1 MKLCHN
7 DQWSCLHLWHDLWP
21 RRCHI
26 EVTRVKKVNLA
37 KSLLLQLKWY
47 CHVIHAYG
55 SLNLSLYL
63 DCTRKKYPR
72 SFGIT
77 RSNKGRILITSNGKT
92 NGANMLALVK
102 HAKVSTVTS
111 PSDLQ
116 FRGQRSKRSNIKQHG
131 MAKLAVPTCWPGQQ
145 RSNFKQ
151 RQSAKLLV
159 LDKHAKVSTV
169 TSLSDLWLRGQR
181 SYTVKY

>member
-55 SLNLSLYL
+55 SLNLSLFRLY
-63 DCTRKKYPR
+63 KKKI
-72 SFGIT
+72 SKVIWDHKVKQ
-77 RSNKGRILITSNGKT
+77 RSNFNNVKWQNKRCQHVGLGQTCKSLHGDLSLRPTVQGSKVKKVKYQTTSNGKT
-92 NGANMLALVK
+92 SGANMLAWSTKVK
-102 HAKVSTVTS
+102 
-111 PSDLQ
+111 
-116 FRGQRSKRSNIKQHG
+116 F
-131 MAKLAVPTCWPGQQ
+131 
-145 RSNFKQ
+145 
-151 RQSAKLLV
+151 
-159 LDKHAKVSTV
+159 
-169 TSLSDLWLRGQR
+169 
-181 SYTVKY
+181 